1 MDKGG
6 KYKADQKTDKRIFRF
21 PEKMD
26 KKLVVLKRYRG
37 LSNKAQTIEDGAEID
52 EHFTD
57 SFQAFLS
64 EEIDHNTR
72 EEEDRR
78 YGRYFPDNELD
89 RERCA
94 DVGAEYNTE

>member
-1 MDKGG
+1 MNEEL
-6 KYKADQKTDKRIFRF
+6 I
-21 PEKMD
+21 
-26 KKLVVLKRYRG
+26 VLKRYRG

-52 EHFTD
+52 EHLTD

-64 EEIDHNTR
+64 EEIDHNAC

-89 RERCA
+89 RKCCA